1 MTTKDLVRGVAKGSR
16 KDISKAITI
25 LEDDLPGSRR
35 LYTEIYKRGGNAF
48 VLGVAGPPGA
58 GKSSLINC
66 IIREL
71 RSRGLKVGVVAVDP
85 TSPFTGGALLGDRI
99 RMVDHSLDEGVY
111 IRSMASRGSKGG
123 LSRSTRKAIDVLD
136 AAKFDVVLLESVGIG
151 QTEVDIV
158 KVARA
163 TLVVIMPEMGDSVQA
178 MKAGLMEIG
187 DIFVVNKADL
197 EGADRAALEIAQ
209 FARSKDG
216 AKPMVLKTVARTCEG
231 VSELVDAVM
240 KLMVGAKGRASG
252 EGGALEEVKEA
263 IGSKVEKAFSDGLA
277 SKPNWKELL
286 KRVTLREV
294 DPDSAAELVVR
305 DMTSKSKG
313 HSMGGTTDGARAR
326 RRRMDPAR
334 ELRLPRLERS

>member
-1 MTTKDLVRGVAKGSR
+1 LTTKDLVRGVLKGNR

-25 LEDDLPGSRR
+25 LEDDLPGSRG
-35 LYTEIYKRGGNAF
+35 LYAEIYRRGGNAF

-58 GKSSLINC
+58 GKSSLINWL
-66 IIREL
+66 IREF
-71 RSRGLKVGVVAVDP
+71 RSRGRKVGVVAVDP

-99 RMVDHSLDEGVY
+99 RMVDHSLDDGVY

-136 AAKFDVVLLESVGIG
+136 AAKFDVILLESVGIG

-158 KVARA
+158 RVARA

-209 FARSKDG
+209 FARSRDG
-216 AKPMVLKTVARTCEG
+216 RRATVLKTVAKTGEG
-231 VSELVDAVM
+231 VPELADAVM
-240 KLMVGAKGRASG
+240 TLMAERKGKATVGD
-252 EGGALEEVKEA
+252 ALEEVREA
-263 IGSKVEKAFSDGLA
+263 VGSKAEKAFSEGLA
-277 SKPNWKELL
+277 YKPGWGGVLEKVA
-286 KRVTLREV
+286 RRQV
-294 DPDSAAELVVR
+294 DPDSAAELILR
-305 DMTSKSKG
+305 ELMSRSKG
-313 HSMGGTTDGARAR
+313 HAEGVATGRTRAR
-326 RRRMDPAR
+326 R
-334 ELRLPRLERS
+334 

>member
-1 MTTKDLVRGVAKGSR
+1 MKRVLPTLDLVRGVVKGNR
-16 KDISKAITI
+16 KDISKAITV
-25 LEDDLPGSRR
+25 LEDDLPGSGR
-35 LYTEIYKRGGNAF
+35 LYAEIYRRGGNAF

-71 RSRGLKVGVVAVDP
+71 RSRGRKVGVVAVDP

-136 AAKFDVVLLESVGIG
+136 AAKFDVILLESVGIG
-151 QTEVDIV
+151 QTEVDII

-163 TLVVIMPEMGDSVQA
+163 TLVVLMPEMGDSVQA

-216 AKPMVLKTVARTCEG
+216 AKPPVLKTVARTCEG
-231 VSELVDAVM
+231 IPELVDAVM
-240 KLMVGAKGRASG
+240 ELMAGAKGRTSEEA
-252 EGGALEEVKEA
+252 GALEEVTEA
-263 IGSKVEKAFSDGLA
+263 IGARVEAAFSEGLA
-277 SKPNWKELL
+277 SNPLWSDLL
-286 KRVTLREV
+286 KRVTLRKV
-294 DPDSAAELVVR
+294 DPDTAAELVVR
-305 DMTSKSKG
+305 DMTSRSNGPPERGRTK
-313 HSMGGTTDGARAR
+313 RAR
-326 RRRMDPAR
+326 
-334 ELRLPRLERS
+334 PRS